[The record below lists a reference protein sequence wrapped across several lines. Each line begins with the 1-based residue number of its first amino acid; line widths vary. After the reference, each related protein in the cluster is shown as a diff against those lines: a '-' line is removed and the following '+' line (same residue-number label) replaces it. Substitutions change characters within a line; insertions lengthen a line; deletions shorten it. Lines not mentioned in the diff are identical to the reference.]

1 MVTTFTICDEAH
13 TPLEWHAELFEF
25 GRENGIT
32 IFSTPFD
39 DTAVDLLEELNT
51 PAYKIAS
58 FEIVDLPLIE
68 RVASCQKPLFISTG
82 TASLD
87 EISAAVSVARRAG
100 AQEILLFH
108 CVSAYPADLKDSVLH
123 RIKLLQDRFDV
134 LVDFLTILLA

>member
-1 MVTTFTICDEAH
+1 MVTTFTICMTKRTH
-13 TPLEWHAELFEF
+13 LEWHAELFEF

-100 AQEILLFH
+100 AQEILFH

-123 RIKLLQDRFDV
+123 RMGFR
-134 LVDFLTILLA
+134 

>member
-1 MVTTFTICDEAH
+1 MKGGLWDGYHLHDLYDEAH
-13 TPLEWHAELFEF
+13 TPFEWHAELFEF

-108 CVSAYPADLKDSVLH
+108 CVSAYPADLKDSVRH
-123 RIKLLQDRFDV
+123 RIK
-134 LVDFLTILLA
+134 AASG